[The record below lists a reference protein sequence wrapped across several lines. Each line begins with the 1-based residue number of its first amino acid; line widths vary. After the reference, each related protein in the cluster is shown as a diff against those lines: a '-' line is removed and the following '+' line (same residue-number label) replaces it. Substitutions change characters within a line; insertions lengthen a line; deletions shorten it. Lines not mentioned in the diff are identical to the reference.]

1 MIALKGDRVRVESGD
16 TGEVIELWGRA
27 RIFMCLKRDS
37 DGKSIPMFASD
48 VAEVLTRNQVGNE
61 RRGRFWHG

>member
-27 RIFMCLKRDS
+27 RTFMSLKRDS
-37 DGKSIPMFASD
+37 DGKSIPMLASD
-48 VAEVLTRNQVGNE
+48 VAEVLTRNQVGQE